1 MDTLLMI
8 QQAGVW
14 CFAVVVHGG
23 IILPELGFVLHHV
36 LPTTTVITLL
46 VIVYHHVLQE
56 AILIQLVLTV
66 LMSAQ
71 QIHSEI
77 TRQVNVNQHALI
89 PLMVMKLNIY
99 V

>member
-14 CFAVVVHGG
+14 CFAVVAHGG
-23 IILPELGFVLHHV
+23 IILQGLDFVLHHV
-36 LPTTTVITLL
+36 LPTTIVIILL
-46 VIVYHHVLQE
+46 VTVYHHVLQE
-56 AILIQLVLTV
+56 VILIQLVLTV

-77 TRQVNVNQHALI
+77 IRQVSANQHALI